1 MRQAEC
7 CEKRGLVDLTGF
19 WQGEA
24 AYRPVTVW
32 RPLEAVAAALAI
44 LAVAIGVAQLKTAA
58 LMASGI
64 TGQHW
69 QLLGALLASQITV
82 VVIVGFAAKR
92 GGRRATEVLALG
104 PPRQGA
110 GAYAQ
115 GFGLMVL
122 AFGAFSVTTW
132 LVAPEVVRRD
142 LAMFI
147 GLIRSEAWWLAL
159 LVIGLGA
166 PLMEELLFRGFLY
179 PALAMS
185 RAGPAGA
192 AVVTAAGWTALHAGY
207 SVVGL
212 AEVFAVGLYFAWLLW
227 RTGSLRVPL
236 FCHAAY
242 NLAVVALLMSV
253 DIAAPSPS

>member
-1 MRQAEC
+1 MS
-7 CEKRGLVDLTGF
+7 GL
-19 WQGEA
+19 WQGDA
-24 AYRPVTVW
+24 AYRPETGW
-32 RPLEAVAAALAI
+32 RPLEAVAATLAM

-58 LMASGI
+58 LTASGI
-64 TGQHW
+64 TTEHW

-82 VVIVGFAAKR
+82 VLIVWFAAKK
-92 GGRRATEVLALG
+92 GGRSAAAVLALG
-104 PPRQGA
+104 PPVPGP
-110 GAYAQ
+110 GTYAQ

-132 LVAPEVVRRD
+132 LVAPDVVRRD
-142 LAMFI
+142 LAMFV

-159 LVIGLGA
+159 IVIGIGA
-166 PLMEELLFRGFLY
+166 PLMEELLFRGFLF
-179 PALAMS
+179 PALAAS

-192 AVVTAAGWTALHAGY
+192 AIATAAGWTALHAGY

-212 AEVFAVGLYFAWLLW
+212 AEVFVVGLYFAWLLW

-242 NLAVVALLMSV
+242 NLAVVMLLMTV
-253 DIAAPSPS
+253 DIVPPAPS